1 MDPRAFRSK
10 DRGTV
15 RKTLEGYHAFFPH
28 PLARHV
34 EYAPS
39 TVHRLNDAVAA
50 VHRLGGAS
58 RILPNPDLLSAPY
71 IREEAVLSSRIEG
84 TQATVHDLLLFE
96 ADPDAPT
103 ARDVREVANYARALR
118 HAFDQLDALPLSV
131 RLFRDMHRILFEEVP
146 GAQTPG
152 ELRRSQNWI
161 GPPGCTLETATFV
174 PPPAEEMRPLLSDL
188 ESFLHEQQLPPLIAL
203 AMAHYQFEAIHPF
216 LDGNGRVGRLLIPLL
231 LAERGILRWPL
242 LPLSAYLERH
252 RAEYYEHLFAV
263 SATGDLT
270 PWFDFFLEGV
280 REQATA
286 AEERAVEL
294 VDVQQRLRNRLL
306 EERAPNSCLRL
317 ADHLLANPVVT
328 ARRAID
334 DLGVSPPTAHAAIR
348 RLEELG
354 VLREITGRQR
364 YRIYVADDVLQAV
377 YKQEAL
383 PFS

>member
-1 MDPRAFRSK
+1 MDPRAIRSK

-28 PLARHV
+28 PLPRHV

-58 RILPNPDLLSAPY
+58 RLLPNPDLLSAPY

-118 HAFDQLDALPLSV
+118 HAFKQLDDLPLSV
-131 RLFRDMHRILFEEVP
+131 RLFRDMHRILFEGVP

-174 PPPAEEMRPLLSDL
+174 PPPAEEMGPPLSDL
-188 ESFLHEQQLPPLIAL
+188 ESFLHERELPPLIAL

-231 LAERGILRWPL
+231 LAERAILRWPL
-242 LPLSAYLERH
+242 LPLSTYLERH

-263 SATGDLT
+263 SATGDFT

-280 REQATA
+280 REQAAA

-328 ARRAID
+328 ARRTID
-334 DLGVSPPTAHAAIR
+334 DLGVSPPTAHASIR